1 MAPHALET
9 EDHNRDAA
17 FNKTLHGK
25 SAKAQGG
32 FAAILSG
39 KGADSQKAAIDE
51 YFKHWDNKD
60 AKDETPEIREVNYAL
75 HPCSPLHL
83 VNCTFLT
90 EYVQARKAEYATL
103 TRHYYNLATD
113 LYEYGWGQSFHF
125 CRFAYGEPF
134 HQAVARHEHYLA
146 HVMGMKENM
155 KVLDV
160 GCGVGGPAREMV
172 KFTGANV
179 VGLNNN
185 DYQIERAT
193 HYAEKE
199 GLSHKLSYVKGDF
212 MVSTAVPTS
221 THRLSFMDSH

>member
-1 MAPHALET
+1 M
-9 EDHNRDAA
+9 
-17 FNKTLHGK
+17 
-25 SAKAQGG
+25 S
-32 FAAILSG
+32 I
-39 KGADSQKAAIDE
+39 
-51 YFKHWDNKD
+51 
-60 AKDETPEIREVNYAL
+60 
-75 HPCSPLHL
+75 
-83 VNCTFLT
+83 
-90 EYVQARKAEYATL
+90 QARKAEYATL

-134 HQAVARHEHYLA
+134 RQAVARHEHYLA
-146 HVMGMKENM
+146 HVMGMKEDM

-172 KFTGANV
+172 KFTGANI

-199 GLSHKLSYVKGDF
+199 GLAHKLSFVKGDF
-212 MVSTAVPTS
+212 MVRFACLLPNPLPRISLHLLNPSDLLLLRATANVLPGK
-221 THRLSFMDSH
+221 HL